1 MHFDVSELRALSAD
15 LAKADEKVTEL
26 ATKVVAKVAL
36 DIEASAKAGAPV
48 DTGALK
54 NSISSDINGLSAE
67 IGPTISYG
75 VFQEYGTSRM
85 APQPFM
91 GPAVDANEP
100 NFVSAMGQ
108 VGEKIL

>member
-1 MHFDVSELRALSAD
+1 MHFDVSELRALEAD
-15 LAKADEKVTEL
+15 LEKGAAKVEGL

-48 DTGALK
+48 DTGFLK

-67 IGPTISYG
+67 VGPTASYSM
-75 VFQEYGTSRM
+75 FLEYGTSRM